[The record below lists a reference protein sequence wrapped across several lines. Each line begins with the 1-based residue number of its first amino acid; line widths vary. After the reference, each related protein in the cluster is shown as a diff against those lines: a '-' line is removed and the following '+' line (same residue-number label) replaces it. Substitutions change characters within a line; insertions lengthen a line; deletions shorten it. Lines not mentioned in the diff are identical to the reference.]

1 MGSGRRTAR
10 MRSPRP
16 AKGSPGHPAAAASA
30 TCRRR
35 GGLRAADSARRCSAP
50 APPGPPAAARRPPDT
65 GADSRP
71 GARRLPLPAS
81 IVCRAAGRG
90 RGEEA
95 GGRKRSGGSAP
106 RTPGPASREGRCRPA
121 AAPGPGGLRP
131 PASSARRVPAPRD
144 CVTGPPRLRPPGP
157 GRAPGRPGDVSAS
170 GVAWLPRRSPGPL
183 PLAFP
188 GATRLRPSGQH
199 PTSTPHLFLT
209 WTRVPLCH
217 ADHDVSAP
225 LLADAPAPDL
235 AGEDGDA
242 GGTEFRTPLGRGT
255 PGGTWNGDGRERRT
269 SLKFALVRRHE
280 EWRERKDA
288 QRHPRP
294 RCGCSSES
302 APFFPT
308 RLPVF
313 RSHHFLARVD
323 PSWSLTVHTIQLIT
337 VK

>member
-1 MGSGRRTAR
+1 MGSRGRTAR

-50 APPGPPAAARRPPDT
+50 APPGPPAAARRLPGT

-71 GARRLPLPAS
+71 GAQRLPLPAS

-121 AAPGPGGLRP
+121 AAPGAGGLRP

-157 GRAPGRPGDVSAS
+157 GGRPAAPATSARPALLGYPAVPPARCLS
-170 GVAWLPRRSPGPL
+170 PSRAQLGCVLAASIPPPRHTSSSPGHASLPATPTTTSPLRSSPMPLPQIWREKMETRGGRSFGRRSGEGRQVGPGT
-183 PLAFP
+183 AM
-188 GATRLRPSGQH
+188 
-199 PTSTPHLFLT
+199 
-209 WTRVPLCH
+209 
-217 ADHDVSAP
+217 
-225 LLADAPAPDL
+225 
-235 AGEDGDA
+235 
-242 GGTEFRTPLGRGT
+242 
-255 PGGTWNGDGRERRT
+255 
-269 SLKFALVRRHE
+269 
-280 EWRERKDA
+280 DA
-288 QRHPRP
+288 QGGRP
-294 RCGCSSES
+294 
-302 APFFPT
+302 
-308 RLPVF
+308 
-313 RSHHFLARVD
+313 
-323 PSWSLTVHTIQLIT
+323 
-337 VK
+337 